1 MDIWNQITARF
12 ATGPDLLGFEA
23 TATPAA
29 DEWLAA
35 FTTYFLRHPEA
46 KHGVRALMSGLRF
59 YTPAFVAEVTAL
71 PAVELRQ
78 PPLPGRIPNAI
89 YTATRSIIAS
99 VYQERISRQAERQA
113 VQAAFAQAMPG
124 LIGQYTQFD
133 PYRR

>member
-1 MDIWNQITARF
+1 MDIWQQLTARF
-12 ATGPDLLGFEA
+12 DTGPDLLGFDA
-23 TATPAA
+23 TATPTA

-35 FTTYFLRHPEA
+35 FTAYFLRHPEA
-46 KHGVRALMSGLRF
+46 KQGVRALMSGRRF
-59 YTPAFVAEVTAL
+59 YTPAFVAEVAAL
-71 PAVELRQ
+71 PSVELRQ

-89 YTATRSIIAS
+89 YTATRSIIAA
-99 VYQERISRQAERQA
+99 VYQDRISRSAGRPE